1 MRNLHSF
8 SRGGVVAIALV
19 PLTFATALPV
29 AALATHHVGAVSSS
43 DTTARTSTTARSYAT
58 AISTH
63 IAVPSGAV
71 RVTSPPEPLQS
82 NMGTYVQDPSVDL
95 TRFYLLPASFGV
107 VAFAKS
113 HFASDQWMGTG
124 GPASN
129 STVSVE
135 FSIMSL
141 CPNRHASFCAVTY
154 SSRTLSAN
162 QQELRVDVVVEW
174 MPIDVVLMPVSGV
187 VSVTGFKGL
196 SLSGPSTGPVTVTLT
211 SAQAHQLRADISTL
225 RESPPAG
232 CQENTTLYRIAI
244 ATNAGGKVMWS
255 AVGTGC
261 ISQLTVLDPHN
272 PHNSVVLNAASC
284 PLAHLVTSFFP
295 ASAAP
300 GTREGLKY
308 CQPSQ

>member
-1 MRNLHSF
+1 MKRLTTMFLLIAFLVPFAASPAKADNLHE
-8 SRGGVVAIALV
+8 
-19 PLTFATALPV
+19 
-29 AALATHHVGAVSSS
+29 GAVSSS
-43 DTTARTSTTARSYAT
+43 GTAAHTAMTARSYAT
-58 AISTH
+58 AIFTH
-63 IAVPSGAV
+63 IAVPSGAA

-82 NMGTYVQDPSVDL
+82 NLGTYVQNPSVDL

-113 HFASDQWMGTG
+113 HFASNQWMGTG
-124 GPASN
+124 GPDSSN
-129 STVSVE
+129 TVSVE
-135 FSIMSL
+135 SSIMSL

-174 MPIDVVLMPVSGV
+174 MPIDVVLMPVNGV
-187 VSVTGFKGL
+187 VSVTGFKKL

-225 RESPPAG
+225 RESPPSG
-232 CQENTTLYRIAI
+232 CMENTTLYRIAI
-244 ATNAGGKVMWS
+244 ATTAGGKMMWS

-261 ISQLTVLDPHN
+261 TSQLTVLNPHN

-284 PLAHLVTSFFP
+284 PLARLVTSFFR

-308 CQPSQ
+308 CQPLQ